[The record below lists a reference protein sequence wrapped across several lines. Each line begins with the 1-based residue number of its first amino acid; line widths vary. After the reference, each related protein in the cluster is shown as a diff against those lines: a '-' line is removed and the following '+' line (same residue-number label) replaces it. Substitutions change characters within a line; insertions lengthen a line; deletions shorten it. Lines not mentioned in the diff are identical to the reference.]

1 MRIIALDVG
10 TKRIGLAFA
19 DTAVRIAIPRGMI
32 PVDGNEMAEIAK
44 QYRLEKANLIV
55 SGLPRN
61 NSGEATRQTEAVQN
75 FIITL
80 KDYFVKQEHFEPEVY
95 FQDESYT
102 SVEAEERLHGASRQD
117 RADGKVDSEAATLI
131 LQDFLERSDLH
142 DIESKISTKEA
153 HEN

>member
-19 DTAVRIAIPRGMI
+19 DTAVRIAIPRGMV
-32 PVDGNEMAEIAK
+32 PVDGNEMAEIAE
-44 QYRLEKANLIV
+44 QFRLEKADLIV

-61 NSGEATRQTEAVQN
+61 NSGEATRQTEAVQA
-75 FIITL
+75 FIAAL
-80 KDYFVKQEHFEPEVY
+80 KDYFATNEQFMPEVF

-142 DIESKISTKEA
+142 DIESKLSTKET

>member
-44 QYRLEKANLIV
+44 QFRLEKADLIV

-61 NSGEATRQTEAVQN
+61 NSGEATRQTEAVRA
-75 FIITL
+75 FIATL
-80 KDYFVKQEHFEPEVY
+80 KDYFSANEQFTPEVF

-102 SVEAEERLHGASRQD
+102 SVEAEEHLHGASRQD

-131 LQDFLERSDLH
+131 LQDFLERGDLH
-142 DIESKISTKEA
+142 DIESKLSTKET

>member
-32 PVDGNEMAEIAK
+32 PVDGNELAEIAK
-44 QYRLEKANLIV
+44 QYRLEKADLIV

-61 NSGEATRQTEAVQN
+61 NSGETTRQTEAVQN
-75 FIITL
+75 FIISL
-80 KDYFVKQEHFEPEVY
+80 KDYFVKHEQLTPEVV

-102 SVEAEERLHGASRQD
+102 SIEAEEHLHGASRKD
-117 RADGKVDSEAATLI
+117 RAEGKVDSEAATLI

-142 DIESKISTKEA
+142 DIETKLNA
-153 HEN
+153 RKPHEN